1 MHEYSKIMSISFLGL
16 ETTGIK
22 NALKWHIKEH
32 ASEIVIVGIMIGLSV
47 SVAMLATGDITEAID
62 YGFLKSHLCWEIAH
76 FPLVISLAISD
87 YE

>member
-47 SVAMLATGDITEAID
+47 SVAMLATGDITEAI
-62 YGFLKSHLCWEIAH
+62 AR
-76 FPLVISLAISD
+76 ARR
-87 YE
+87 